1 MGDWCRA
8 ADVIL
13 IPMLPSTRDVEPTM
27 RTYQIAKD
35 SGTDATIRLV
45 VNNFYAFGKLDKQ
58 LVEFLESEQVPV
70 IAKVPRA
77 VALSQAAAEGK
88 SVAEHSPHSHV
99 IRLLRS
105 WQIPSSTRRRRS
117 MSNNSNAFM
126 ASAKKSKRQQASI
139 QHAQPEVDELVCINV
154 RIPKSMHTRLQ
165 YHKVET
171 GENMTVLINRL
182 LEAEFA

>member
-1 MGDWCRA
+1 
-8 ADVIL
+8 
-13 IPMLPSTRDVEPTM
+13 
-27 RTYQIAKD
+27 
-35 SGTDATIRLV
+35 
-45 VNNFYAFGKLDKQ
+45 
-58 LVEFLESEQVPV
+58 
-70 IAKVPRA
+70 
-77 VALSQAAAEGK
+77 
-88 SVAEHSPHSHV
+88 
-99 IRLLRS
+99 
-105 WQIPSSTRRRRS
+105 

-139 QHAQPEVDELVCINV
+139 QHAQPEVDEPVCINV